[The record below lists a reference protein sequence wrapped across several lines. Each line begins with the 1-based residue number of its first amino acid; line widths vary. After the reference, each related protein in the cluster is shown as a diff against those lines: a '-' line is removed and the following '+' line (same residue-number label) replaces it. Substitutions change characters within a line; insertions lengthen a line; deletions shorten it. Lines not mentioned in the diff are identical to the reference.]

1 MVLKILQIQYHTD
14 NISNSASSISFI
26 GTTIQEGISDLR
38 VATDFDSI
46 HKWITDHNNMLQN
59 NPYEHMVSDLADKI
73 QSGIQS
79 AQQYA
84 PQVEGALQK
93 IGVGG

>member
-1 MVLKILQIQYHTD
+1 
-14 NISNSASSISFI
+14 
-26 GTTIQEGISDLR
+26 
-38 VATDFDSI
+38 
-46 HKWITDHNNMLQN
+46 MLQN
-59 NPYEHMVSDLADKI
+59 NPYEHMVSGLADKI

-84 PQVEGALQK
+84 PQIEGALQK

>member
-1 MVLKILQIQYHTD
+1 MGWF
-14 NISNSASSISFI
+14 SNAINSVSNLFSGARQS
-26 GTTIQEGISDLR
+26 
-38 VATDFDSI
+38 
-46 HKWITDHNNMLQN
+46 
-59 NPYEHMVSDLADKI
+59 VSDLADKI

-79 AQQYA
+79 AQKYA